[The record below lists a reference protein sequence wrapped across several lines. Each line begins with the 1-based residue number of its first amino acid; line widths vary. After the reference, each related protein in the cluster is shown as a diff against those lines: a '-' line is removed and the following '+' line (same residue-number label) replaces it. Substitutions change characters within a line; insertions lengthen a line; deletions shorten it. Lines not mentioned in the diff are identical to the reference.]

1 MLTSANTTTP
11 RVTVLIVG
19 YRAYAELERCLAS
32 LVVHEPE
39 IPVVVVDHDADDAR
53 GRAVTAPYPHV
64 TYVPRTSN
72 AGFAAGVNTAARQ
85 MAPGSHILLLNP
97 DCTLTAPVT
106 AGLLAV
112 LDAHP
117 DAGIVGGVLREPQ
130 GTLQRSARRFPDVT
144 TIVAGRTSW
153 LSRHLPGNPL
163 SRRNLAGLP
172 AAPTAV
178 DWVTGAFA
186 LIRRETF
193 DAVEGFDAGFF
204 LYWEDAD
211 FCRRARDA
219 GWSTLYAPTAAVV
232 HATARC
238 SSYVPIRALSAFHL
252 SAWRYYWKHAS
263 WPGRVL
269 APVAAAALGGRFV
282 LRLMGHAWRARTIA
296 PTPAPAVLLSQA
308 RSDGAAVNT
317 TAARP

>member
-1 MLTSANTTTP
+1 MTTSATSTTP

-32 LVVHEPE
+32 LIVHEPE
-39 IPVVVVDHDADDAR
+39 TPVIVVDHEADDVR
-53 GRAVTAPYPHV
+53 GRAVTAPYPRV
-64 TYVPRTSN
+64 AYAPRASN
-72 AGFAAGVNTAARQ
+72 AGFAAGVNAAARQ
-85 MAPGSHILLLNP
+85 MAPGSHVLLLNP
-97 DCTLTAPVT
+97 DCTLTGPVT
-106 AGLLAV
+106 ASLLQV

-117 DAGIVGGVLREPQ
+117 DAGVVGGVLREPQ
-130 GTLQRSARRFPDVT
+130 GALQRSARRFPDVT

-172 AAPTAV
+172 AAPTPV

-193 DAVEGFDAGFF
+193 DALHGFDAGYF

-211 FCRRARDA
+211 FCHRARDA

-238 SSYVPIRALSAFHL
+238 SSYVPVRALSAFHL
-252 SAWRYYWKHAS
+252 SAWRYFWKHAS
-263 WPGRVL
+263 WPERVL
-269 APVAAAALGGRFV
+269 APVAAAALAGRFL
-282 LRLMGHAWRARTIA
+282 LRLAGHAWRARATA
-296 PTPAPAVLLSQA
+296 ALPPPAVGLA
-308 RSDGAAVNT
+308 RAGREGAAVNT